1 MVRSQYDV
9 SEGHC
14 QRCLPYSRRM
24 GIEGEKKTFAIF
36 NALSTYVTLRQ
47 QQSDDTGAVAFAEAA
62 YNLVVDTYDP
72 VHLQVQEAA
81 GWLID
86 CLIKL
91 DDLSNAERF
100 SEQTYANLR
109 DIKNGIDQKGE
120 EVAMGT
126 YNLADVILLQDD
138 GDLIKAEELG
148 RESLRIRIQ
157 LHGTNNHTVG
167 VSYLLL
173 ARVLVKQMKFGDET
187 KELFERS
194 VAVTIRN
201 EGPDG
206 VNTAAVTLEI
216 GQIYLQLAMTQ
227 SIPSTKKTQLL
238 LSKSY
243 MEEGMRIERKI
254 HDPNHP
260 NRVAAASI
268 LSEVLRKLSEV

>member
-1 MVRSQYDV
+1 LTIY
-9 SEGHC
+9 
-14 QRCLPYSRRM
+14 L
-24 GIEGEKKTFAIF
+24 
-36 NALSTYVTLRQ
+36 
-47 QQSDDTGAVAFAEAA
+47 TGAVAFAEAA
-62 YNLVVDTYDP
+62 YNLVVDAYDP
-72 VHLQVQEAA
+72 VHPQVQEAA

-91 DDLSNAERF
+91 DDLSKAERF